1 VKILEYRKKKSAL
14 MIENLGITF
23 MLAFTLFPTY
33 WLFRGIV
40 LFLLILL
47 VKDQIVNR
55 NYHIKT
61 DEKGF
66 YEIKGKKE
74 IFMAY
79 DEIEFIT
86 ISRKYKKHIAIGNAS
101 KIFLIRNSMENRKK
115 LVQYI
120 LSKSKKN
127 KGIYIDEHVNMVLD
141 KY

>member
-1 VKILEYRKKKSAL
+1 
-14 MIENLGITF
+14 MENLGIAF
-23 MLAFTLFPTY
+23 MLAFALYPSN

-40 LFLLILL
+40 IFLIFLL

-74 IFMAY
+74 IFMPY

-86 ISRKYKKHIAIGNAS
+86 ISRKYKKYIAVGNA
-101 KIFLIRNSMENRKK
+101 KKLFLIRNSMDNRKQ

-120 LSKSKKN
+120 LLKSKKN
-127 KGIYIDEHVNMVLD
+127 KGIYIDENVKLVLD

>member
-1 VKILEYRKKKSAL
+1 
-14 MIENLGITF
+14 MENLGIAF
-23 MLAFTLFPTY
+23 MLAFALYPSN

-40 LFLLILL
+40 IFLIFLL

-86 ISRKYKKHIAIGNAS
+86 ISRKYKKYIAVGNA
-101 KIFLIRNSMENRKK
+101 KKLFLIRNSMDNRKQ

-120 LSKSKKN
+120 LLKSKKN
-127 KGIYIDEHVNMVLD
+127 KGIYIDENVKLVLD

>member
-1 VKILEYRKKKSAL
+1 
-14 MIENLGITF
+14 
-23 MLAFTLFPTY
+23 MLAFALYPSN

-40 LFLLILL
+40 LFLILLL

-66 YEIKGKKE
+66 YEIKGNKE
-74 IFMAY
+74 TFMAY
-79 DEIEFIT
+79 DDIEFVT
-86 ISRKYKKHIAIGNAS
+86 ISRKYKKYVAVGNTE
-101 KIFLIRNSMENRKK
+101 KIFLIRNSMENRKQ

-127 KGIYIDEHVNMVLD
+127 KGIYIDENVKLVLD